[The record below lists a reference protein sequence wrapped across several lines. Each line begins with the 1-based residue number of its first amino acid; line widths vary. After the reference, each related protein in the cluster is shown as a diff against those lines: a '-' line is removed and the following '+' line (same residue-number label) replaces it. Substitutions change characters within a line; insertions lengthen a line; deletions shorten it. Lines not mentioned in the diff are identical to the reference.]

1 MLERSPVVNYAKQ
14 VLPETFGSTQL
25 GDWVANKLQQAA
37 EAHPELRPELNR
49 TRALAAKIPL
59 GGWNSQQKED
69 YAEARIADPLVR
81 QTTVEAGMIPTP
93 DNSGEIRARRDIGA
107 MAAQTA
113 GVVAGD
119 VASDGLRNIWW
130 FVNAPQALANLVAD
144 ATVQKE
150 GTKILGRAN
159 EPIIKNRGTRMAA
172 TLPAVL
178 ATSFGI
184 GNVMREEGYKAVLP
198 SENDPRQSENALAE
212 VGSRYFLGRTGGLLP
227 YDEFVKERP
236 DVSKEEY
243 YKYKTYLHNKNL
255 DVNPLD
261 GDFNVGGVVKGTVDG
276 IHGPEVSF
284 LGKSIPALTGMV
296 PIATAIAGT
305 RRGMR
310 RAKDKLRNGPGG
322 DMIAKADTLRE
333 ERKEARTQWRKE
345 EALAESYDPSVDGST
360 PPPREITD
368 EYLNAVE
375 GNYQDAQRAVERVT
389 LENALAGGGIGAI
402 GGGVGATALESVIRS
417 LKPTVSYE
425 EEV

>member
-1 MLERSPVVNYAKQ
+1 
-14 VLPETFGSTQL
+14 
-25 GDWVANKLQQAA
+25 
-37 EAHPELRPELNR
+37 
-49 TRALAAKIPL
+49 
-59 GGWNSQQKED
+59 
-69 YAEARIADPLVR
+69 
-81 QTTVEAGMIPTP
+81 
-93 DNSGEIRARRDIGA
+93 
-107 MAAQTA
+107 
-113 GVVAGD
+113 
-119 VASDGLRNIWW
+119 
-130 FVNAPQALANLVAD
+130 
-144 ATVQKE
+144 
-150 GTKILGRAN
+150 
-159 EPIIKNRGTRMAA
+159 MAA

-178 ATSFGI
+178 ATSLGI

-198 SENDPRQSENALAE
+198 SEGDPRQSENALAE
-212 VGSRYFLGRTGGLLP
+212 AGSRYFLGRTGGLLP

-261 GDFNVGGVVKGTVDG
+261 GDFNVGGVVKGTIDG

-310 RAKDKLRNGPGG
+310 RAKDKLRNGPDG

-333 ERKEARTQWRKE
+333 ERNQARKNWRKDQ
-345 EALAESYDPSVDGST
+345 ALAESYDPSVDGST
-360 PPPREITD
+360 PPPQTITK
-368 EYLNAVE
+368 EYLNTVE
-375 GNYQDAQRAVERVT
+375 GEYQNAQRAVERVT